1 MFLGIAFSFF
11 LRRERQTQKERKK
24 EIQKERERERTR
36 DRKREFCVCLCE
48 RARAGAR
55 VVFFWQFWWRFW
67 CLIVVAVVVARSSV
81 FIVYHGLQ
89 ILRLNRTKSA
99 TIQPDLH
106 LGDKQKVPKFALVEG
121 GRRKERSFV
130 YLFVCLLLWG
140 IVLKGRVNGASSS
153 SSSSLAF
160 LLLLLDFI
168 FFARWIFVCV

>member
-1 MFLGIAFSFF
+1 LAI
-11 LRRERQTQKERKK
+11 LV
-24 EIQKERERERTR
+24 EI
-36 DRKREFCVCLCE
+36 F
-48 RARAGAR
+48 
-55 VVFFWQFWWRFW
+55 
-67 CLIVVAVVVARSSV
+67 VAVVVARSSV

-106 LGDKQKVPKFALVEG
+106 LGGKQKVPKFALVEE

-153 SSSSLAF
+153 SSSSSSSLAL

-168 FFARWIFVCV
+168 FFARWIFVCAISGLGSALRRD

>member
-1 MFLGIAFSFF
+1 M
-11 LRRERQTQKERKK
+11 
-24 EIQKERERERTR
+24 EI
-36 DRKREFCVCLCE
+36 F
-48 RARAGAR
+48 
-55 VVFFWQFWWRFW
+55 
-67 CLIVVAVVVARSSV
+67 VAVVVPRSSV

-99 TIQPDLH
+99 TIQTDLH
-106 LGDKQKVPKFALVEG
+106 LGGKQKVPKFALVEE

-153 SSSSLAF
+153 SSSSSLAL

-168 FFARWIFVCV
+168 FFARWIFVCAISGLGSALRRE